1 MLCLNFEEAAS
12 YIEFNFSGKVLFE
25 NPFNTSKL
33 LLYLSSTYNF
43 LKMSYFDHDFLLMD
57 CSKTVELSIPSLEKH
72 IRKVEE
78 VCGYEIEVILV
89 FDVITKYLRNKLI
102 ENRVSFVVPGK
113 QIFLPTVGSIF
124 TEKRMNRYSKQ
135 KDSIHKISPTTEALI
150 LEIICS
156 NEFPKHRSE
165 LARKLDVSEMSISR
179 AIKEL
184 NSNEITSYNNV
195 EDIGDFT
202 NKIIRNARQIF
213 AGPIMKKIYV
223 KRDSIQKDLWREL
236 SVSGESAL
244 SEETMLIKPRAEVYG
259 IMNRK
264 WKVLSTDVEEVPHED
279 FGVCQVELWRHQLPK
294 IRNRVHPIALYIM
307 FMKEDDERIKK
318 EMEILL
324 ERFLKDYKK

>member
-1 MLCLNFEEAAS
+1 MNFEEAAS

-113 QIFLPTVGSIF
+113 QIFLPTVGRIF

>member
-1 MLCLNFEEAAS
+1 MLSLNIEEAAS
-12 YIEFNFSGKVLFE
+12 YIEFNFSGKVLLE
-25 NPFNTSKL
+25 NPFPTSKL
-33 LLYLSSTYNF
+33 PLYLSSTYNF
-43 LKMSYFDHDFLLMD
+43 RMISYFDHDFLLMD
-57 CSKTVELSIPSLEKH
+57 CSKTIELSIPSLEKH
-72 IRKVEE
+72 VRKVKE
-78 VCGYEIEVILV
+78 VCGYDIEVILV
-89 FDVITKYLRNKLI
+89 FDDVTKYLRNKLI
-102 ENRVSFVVPGK
+102 EKGVSFVVPGK
-113 QIFLPTVGSIF
+113 QIFLPTVGRIF

-135 KDSIHKISPTTEALI
+135 KDSIYKISPTTEALI

-179 AIKEL
+179 AIKEM

-202 NKIIRNARQIF
+202 KKIIRNAKQIF

-244 SEETMLIKPRAEVYG
+244 SEETMLMRPRVDVFG

-264 WKVLSTDVEEVPHED
+264 WKVLSTDIEEVPHED
-279 FGVCQVELWRHQLPK
+279 LGVCQVELWRYQLPK
-294 IRNRVHPIALYIM
+294 ISNRVHPIALYIM
-307 FMKEDDERIKK
+307 FMKEEDERIEK
-318 EMEILL
+318 EMEILV
-324 ERFLKDYKK
+324 ERFLK